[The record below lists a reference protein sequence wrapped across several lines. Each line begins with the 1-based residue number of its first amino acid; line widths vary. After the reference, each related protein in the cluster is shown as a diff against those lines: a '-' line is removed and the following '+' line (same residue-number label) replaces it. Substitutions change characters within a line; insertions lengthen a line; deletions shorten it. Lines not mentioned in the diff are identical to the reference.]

1 MNGIEGVTWQVE
13 MDKQHITRRGL
24 VLGSLALML
33 FGCTSGDGPP
43 LGYRF
48 ARDPDSDPRY
58 RRQEVAYTG
67 SEPPGTIVVDTA
79 SRYLYFVEAD
89 GLATRYGVAVGEE
102 GLSFKGEATIGYKA
116 EWPSWKPTNDMIQR
130 KPRLAKY
137 ADGVPGGP
145 LNPLGAAALYLYQG
159 GQDTLFRLHG
169 TNAPWSI
176 GRAVSNGCIRLT
188 NANIVDLYS
197 RARVGTRVV
206 VI

>member
-1 MNGIEGVTWQVE
+1 
-13 MDKQHITRRGL
+13 
-24 VLGSLALML
+24 
-33 FGCTSGDGPP
+33 
-43 LGYRF
+43 
-48 ARDPDSDPRY
+48 
-58 RRQEVAYTG
+58 
-67 SEPPGTIVVDTA
+67 
-79 SRYLYFVEAD
+79 
-89 GLATRYGVAVGEE
+89 
-102 GLSFKGEATIGYKA
+102 
-116 EWPSWKPTNDMIQR
+116 
-130 KPRLAKY
+130 
-137 ADGVPGGP
+137 VPGVP